1 MPAPNRALV
10 EVEDGQAPVLLP
22 GLLTATGGYHTINL
36 VVLGAQPLSQ
46 VLTDLAGLVPSADK
60 VAYFTGATGAA
71 LTDFTAFGRSL
82 AAAANAGAAKTLLA
96 LTKSDVGLGNVDNT
110 SDVNKPVSTAQ
121 AAADA
126 LRLLLTGGSLTGA
139 LGINRSGG
147 AINATDL
154 HAGAGNISI
163 NGAVSVRYE
172 PVISSPGSFPRTQVF
187 HPTYSGSVGTNAIAM
202 QIIPEVSATK
212 TVPTLFGLAISPNN
226 FGTVTTWYGLYVY
239 DSGGGFTSPVTKY
252 DACFVGGGNVGVGT
266 ATPTALL
273 HVAGTVKADT
283 SLAIGGGTALTKAV
297 VYTPNLTPAN
307 VAANTTAEQ
316 TFTVTGL
323 TTSDSIAGV
332 ALPGHVAGIG
342 LVGYRVSA
350 ADTLALQWLNLTGAP
365 LAPPAGV
372 FRLVAIRS

>member
-1 MPAPNRALV
+1 MATRNVVTYEAAAQVLINPNELTPNGGGYDVTPSGSQPASPI
-10 EVEDGQAPVLLP
+10 
-22 GLLTATGGYHTINL
+22 LTAL
-36 VVLGAQPLSQ
+36 ASLSP
-46 VLTDLAGLVPSADK
+46 AAADK
-60 VAYFTGATGAA
+60 VAYFTGAASAA

-82 AAAANAGAAKTLLA
+82 VAAANAGAAKTLLA

-187 HPTYSGSVGTNAIAM
+187 HPTYSGNVGTNAIAM

-212 TVPTLFGLAISPNN
+212 TVPTLFGLALSPNN
-226 FGTVTTWYGLYVY
+226 LGTITTWYGLYVY
-239 DSGGGFTSPVTKY
+239 DSGGGFVQPVTKY

-266 ATPTALL
+266 AAPTALL
-273 HVAGTVKADT
+273 HVAGTVKVDT
-283 SLAIGGGTALTKAV
+283 SLALGGGTALTKAV

-323 TTSDSIAGV
+323 TTGDTVAVAVPGLAAGV
-332 ALPGHVAGIG
+332 G
-342 LVGYRVSA
+342 LVGARVSA
-350 ADTLALQWLNLTGAP
+350 ADTLALTFGNFTAGA
-365 LAPPAGV
+365 LPPAAGV
-372 FRLVAIRS
+372 YRIIAWRSA